1 MNKKAIILDFDN
13 TIYSAPSIGKV
24 LFAPLLELIEQ
35 DGSHREHMVQLKADI
50 MRRPFQVIA
59 KDYNFSEELT
69 QKCTAF
75 LKELTYN
82 GKIEPFD
89 DYQFLRDLA
98 IDKFLVTTG
107 FFKLQQSKIEGTKI
121 IQDFKEIH
129 IVDPS
134 TSDRTKKDVF
144 ADIMERH
151 NYQPSDVLVVGDDPH
166 SEIKAA
172 QELGIEAILYDH
184 PKLNTSVTNI
194 TRIENFNAL
203 KQFI

>member
-1 MNKKAIILDFDN
+1 MHKKAIILDFDN
-13 TIYSAPSIGKV
+13 TIYSAPSIGNE
-24 LFAPLLELIEQ
+24 LFAPLLKIIEK
-35 DGSHREHMVQLKADI
+35 DGKHLEQIEQLKADM

-69 QKCTAF
+69 EKCTAF

-89 DYQFLRDLA
+89 DYQFLRELA

-107 FFKLQQSKIEGTKI
+107 FFKLQQSKIEGMKLT
-121 IQDFKEIH
+121 QDFKEIH

-144 ADIMERH
+144 GDIMQRH
-151 NYQPSDVLVVGDDPH
+151 NYQPSDVLVVGDDLH

-172 QELGIEAILYDH
+172 QALGIEAVLYDH
-184 PKLNTSVTNI
+184 SKLNTAVIDI
-194 TRIENFNAL
+194 TRIEDFSAL
-203 KQFI
+203 KEFI